1 MKDGIMEQYQIRLSE
16 HMRIE
21 NLLDKLSLRSW
32 TMIQK
37 DLKPEH
43 LTIHTY
49 QKLSQRIKE
58 SLECRVED
66 YELCGNSCQCNELT
80 LFKPLSPGWDDI
92 IEPNDRIYHLF
103 LETTFDET
111 MERIAGNL
119 ADALKAEIKLGKQK
133 RIRVVLSTVIKCVL
147 ADHIFWNSLCRI
159 RTRGNC
165 QPSCCSL
172 MV

>member
-1 MKDGIMEQYQIRLSE
+1 MEQYQIRLSE
-16 HMRIE
+16 PLTLE
-21 NLLDKLSLRSW
+21 NLFDKLSLRSW

-43 LTIHTY
+43 LSICTY
-49 QKLSQRIKE
+49 QKLSERIRE
-58 SLECRVED
+58 SLESRIES
-66 YELCGNSCQCNELT
+66 YEMCGDACQCNELT

-92 IEPNDRIYHLF
+92 IEPTDRIYQLF
-103 LETTFDET
+103 LVSTFDET
-111 MERIAGNL
+111 MEQIASDVV
-119 ADALKAEIKLGKQK
+119 DALKREITFGKRNK
-133 RIRVVLSTVIKCVL
+133 IRVVLATAIKCVL

-172 MV
+172 MA